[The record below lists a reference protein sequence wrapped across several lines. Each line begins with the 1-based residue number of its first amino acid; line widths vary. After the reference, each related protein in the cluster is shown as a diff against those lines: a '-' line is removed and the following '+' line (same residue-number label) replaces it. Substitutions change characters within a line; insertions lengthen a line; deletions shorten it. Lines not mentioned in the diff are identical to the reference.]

1 MYYSINKNIT
11 FYNSNTYINKQIYLY
26 VYFTYFIY
34 YLYLNALWKFN
45 IFYREYMFNSI
56 LSHSLIMK

>member
-34 YLYLNALWKFN
+34 YLYLNAL
-45 IFYREYMFNSI
+45 
-56 LSHSLIMK
+56 